1 MRKIVLLIAIVA
13 LSACAENEPVQEYH
27 WSTIELL
34 KEYYGE
40 PEPALTDFDK
50 LTLAIA
56 LTESRFQPDADSGE
70 GDYGLLQLRGIYIAE
85 VNRLTGENYTVDDAF
100 DIDKSIAIFRAL
112 QDHYNPEKDLAKG
125 IYYHN
130 KSSAY
135 KATVMQN
142 YELICRMEIVRAKL
156 MQR

>member
-1 MRKIVLLIAIVA
+1 MRKIMILAAVFCIAG
-13 LSACAENEPVQEYH
+13 CAEKREPAPEYH

-34 KEYYGE
+34 KEYHGE
-40 PEPALTDFDK
+40 KEALSDFDK

-56 LTESRFQPDADSGE
+56 LTESRFNPDADSGE

-85 VNRLTGENYTVDDAF
+85 VNRLTGENYTVEDAF
-100 DIDKSIAIFRAL
+100 DIGKSIAIFRAL
-112 QDHYNPEKDLAKG
+112 QAHYNPAQDLDRG

-135 KATVMQN
+135 KQAVMEN
-142 YELICRMEIVRAKL
+142 YQLICRMEEVRAKL
-156 MQR
+156 ISK